1 MVQIVLLSLFSGSFF
16 TIKNGLIIALIVGFL
31 SLLLLIAVV
40 WIYLATRNSEDD
52 IKDIIKDSIN
62 ERNGR
67 IRKAI
72 KTMVLEDDEI
82 SRHLS
87 SHDHS
92 DYSLSKAEIEKIVQ
106 QKVGKALEGF
116 HIKQHDGFIQPDIET
131 TKPVVEGIKTK
142 HSAILYAS
150 CVDDQKLCFY
160 SVTNTPDKD
169 TIFVLELNP
178 ENANEATFT
187 VYDKVFKKVIGEQ
200 GWLRDGCV
208 IQNPGMNT
216 TTVVKTI
223 EPGLTYR
230 KNDEWVIKE
239 KAKVKFE

>member
-31 SLLLLIAVV
+31 SLLLLIAIV

-52 IKDIIKDSIN
+52 IKDIIKESIN

-106 QKVGKALEGF
+106 QKVDKALEG
-116 HIKQHDGFIQPDIET
+116 IQVKQYKENTQVNAES
-131 TKPVVEGIKTK
+131 TKPVEGGGK
-142 HSAILYAS
+142 SNVGVLYAS
-150 CVDDQKLCFY
+150 CVHENKPCFI
-160 SVTNTPDKD
+160 SVTTIPQDNT
-169 TIFVLELNP
+169 IYVLEVKP
-178 ENANEATFT
+178 ENENEAKFT
-187 VYDKVFKKVIGEQ
+187 VYEKVYRKVIEEQ
-200 GWLRDGCV
+200 GHLENGCA
-208 IQNPGMNT
+208 IENPGMNT
-216 TTVVKTI
+216 STIVKTI
-223 EPGLTYR
+223 EPGR
-230 KNDEWVIKE
+230 ACRINDEWTIKE